1 MLYVFQKVRLKTI
14 ITQILNNKTK
24 TYKMK
29 LFTKLRRKNIYGD
42 MMMVDNNEISCPLV
56 QINIQGKLFGLLWVT
71 IKTIIK

>member
-1 MLYVFQKVRLKTI
+1 MLYVFQKVQLKTI

-42 MMMVDNNEISCPLV
+42 MMMVDNNELSCPLV
-56 QINIQGKLFGLLWVT
+56 QTNIQGKLFGLIWLT